1 MTFGAIVRHHRY
13 GVGPGDEHA
22 LADVAR
28 ELGMSRPRVRR
39 IEAQPLA
46 HVQEPAL
53 STRRHRTYRLA
64 GTA

>member
-46 HVQEPAL
+46 HVQEPAQC
-53 STRRHRTYRLA
+53 TRRHRTYRLA